1 MEFNATFIVSIISFV
16 LFVFVMNK
24 VFYAPISNIIVE
36 RENMLK
42 RNLDEA
48 QELDNNT
55 NELLENRNKKLNE
68 AELNSR
74 EIIAKKIE
82 EFNNLS
88 KKAINEANQKA
99 KAEIQAQKDILL
111 EENRNAELE
120 LKSKEKEL
128 AQIISSK
135 VLGFDVNFDD
145 ENTIAKEGIYE

>member
-16 LFVFVMNK
+16 LFVLVMNK
-24 VFYAPISNIIVE
+24 VFYAPISNIIIE

-42 RNLDEA
+42 QNFDEA
-48 QELDNNT
+48 QELDNSTNT
-55 NELLENRNKKLNE
+55 LLKDRDKRLNE

-99 KAEIQAQKDILL
+99 KDEIQEQKDILL

-128 AQIISSK
+128 AQVISSK
-135 VLGFDVNFDD
+135 ILGFDVNFDD
-145 ENTIAKEGIYE
+145 ENAIAKEGTYE

>member
-16 LFVFVMNK
+16 LFVLVMNK
-24 VFYAPISNIIVE
+24 VFYAPISNIIIE
-36 RENMLK
+36 RENVLK
-42 RNLDEA
+42 QNFDEA
-48 QELDNNT
+48 QELDNSTNT
-55 NELLENRNKKLNE
+55 LLKDRDKRLNE

-99 KAEIQAQKDILL
+99 KDEIQEQKDILL

-128 AQIISSK
+128 AQVISSK
-135 VLGFDVNFDD
+135 ILGFDVNFDD
-145 ENTIAKEGIYE
+145 ENAIAKEGTYE